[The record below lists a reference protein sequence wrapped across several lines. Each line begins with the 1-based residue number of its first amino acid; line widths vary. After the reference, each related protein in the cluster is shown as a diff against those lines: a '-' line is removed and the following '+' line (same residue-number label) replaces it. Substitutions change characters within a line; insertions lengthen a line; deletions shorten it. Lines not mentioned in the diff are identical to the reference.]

1 MSSVFFA
8 KSFLLNSS
16 GIPEIFTFPSKF
28 PWKKQLTLPIVF
40 FSDLNQDFSMN
51 KVDGPVEINECILA
65 NVSETEDLAN
75 ISRLNLLLSI
85 ANEECYQ
92 QIKNG
97 RLYLQGTVYIS
108 GQLKLL
114 SFFKDIC
121 VSFIPFFC
129 FCSLLVT
136 KVWIICFC
144 VWFQPF

>member
-1 MSSVFFA
+1 M
-8 KSFLLNSS
+8 
-16 GIPEIFTFPSKF
+16 
-28 PWKKQLTLPIVF
+28 PIVF

-85 ANEECYQ
+85 ANEKCYQ
-92 QIKNG
+92 QIKDG

-114 SFFKDIC
+114 SFFKDIF
-121 VSFIPFFC
+121 VLFIPFFC
-129 FCSLLVT
+129 FWSLLAT
-136 KVWIICFC
+136 KLLKYENMYYVIFVYIL
-144 VWFQPF
+144 QGKMGKTEKITKLK